1 MYDERNRLMTETNEL
16 EKTRSFEY
24 DKNGN
29 RTQVTDR
36 NGRITDYIYDNLNRQ
51 THERWLDENGQVVNE
66 IVTTYDAANQVTAVS
81 DAHSAY
87 TYTYDALGYQDRVDN
102 TGFGGIPQVVLDYD
116 YDAEGKLESVTEII
130 EGVEGATTSY
140 DYDERDQV
148 KSITQSGNGTSDKRV
163 EFDYSPTG
171 QFEDIRRYS
180 DVEGTQLVAS
190 TDYDY
195 DEHNR
200 LDRLA
205 HSNSEGS
212 ETAFYNFGYDAANRI
227 TQIVDVD
234 GTTDYDYDQTN
245 QLISADH
252 SDADNPNESYD
263 YDKNGNR
270 TQSSQHGDDYVT
282 GANNQLESDG
292 VYTYT
297 YDDQGNMIRQE
308 EIASGNIRTFEW
320 DYRNRLVAVTDETAR
335 VETQRVEYV
344 YDVMGRRIAKTVDAD
359 GAGSDEAI
367 TTHFVYD
374 RDNVSLEFVGQNAT
388 PTQRYLYGPQVDQ
401 VLAQED
407 NAGQVLWLL
416 SDHLGT
422 VKDLVDDTGNVLNHR
437 TYDSYGNLIAQSNA
451 EFSSRYGFTGREL
464 DEETGL
470 YYYRARYYHSGIG
483 LFISQDPIGF
493 DGRDMNLYRYVKNNP
508 LSWTDPSGK
517 VLIEVRM
524 NTSNSRGNHAYIL
537 VHETDNH
544 GDKTGTPMI
553 FRGGP
558 SEPARD
564 LTGQIRT
571 ILQGGGTLQASGFEY
586 GSIPVDY
593 IEGSPDLSRVIYYN
607 PCELARPYNDAMQD
621 SVARIQQARFPYR
634 ILGPNSN
641 SVVRQVLRDTGFDFT
656 VDGNF
661 ESPDILAGDPDH
673 PGIVPGWDNILFNT
687 PVASRPEP
695 EYRQN
700 CQCPSGVVPPF

>member
-1 MYDERNRLMTETNEL
+1 MNTTSDIDDERDRLMTETNEL
-16 EKTRSFEY
+16 EKTRSFGY

-66 IVTTYDAANQVTAVS
+66 IVTTYDAADQVTAVS

-87 TYTYDALGYQDRVDN
+87 TFTYDALGYQDRVDN
-102 TGFGGIPQVVLDYD
+102 KGFGDTPQVVLDYD

-148 KSITQSGNGTSDKRV
+148 TSITQSGNDTSDKRV

-205 HSNSEGS
+205 HSNREGA
-212 ETAFYNFGYDAANRI
+212 ETAFYDFGYDEANRI
-227 TQIVDVD
+227 TQIIDVD
-234 GTTDYDYDQTN
+234 GTTDYDYDQTH

-252 SDADNPNESYD
+252 SDVNNPDETYN

-270 TQSSQHGDDYVT
+270 TQSSQHGNDYVT
-282 GANNQLESDG
+282 GANNQLETDG
-292 VYTYT
+292 VYTYI

-320 DYRNRLVAVTDETAR
+320 NYRNRLVAVIDETAG

-407 NAGQVLWLL
+407 NSGQTLWLL

-422 VKDLVDDTGNVLNHR
+422 VKDLVDATGNILNHR

-451 EFSSRYGFTGREL
+451 EVSSRYGFTGREF
-464 DEETGL
+464 DGEAGIH
-470 YYYRARYYHSGIG
+470 YYRARYYNSEIG
-483 LFISQDPIGF
+483 QFISQDPIGF
-493 DGRDMNLYRYVKNNP
+493 DGGDSNLYRYVNNSP
-508 LSWTDPSGK
+508 IDSIDPSG
-517 VLIEVRM
+517 
-524 NTSNSRGNHAYIL
+524 
-537 VHETDNH
+537 
-544 GDKTGTPMI
+544 
-553 FRGGP
+553 
-558 SEPARD
+558 
-564 LTGQIRT
+564 
-571 ILQGGGTLQASGFEY
+571 
-586 GSIPVDY
+586 
-593 IEGSPDLSRVIYYN
+593 
-607 PCELARPYNDAMQD
+607 LAT
-621 SVARIQQARFPYR
+621 F
-634 ILGPNSN
+634 
-641 SVVRQVLRDTGFDFT
+641 
-656 VDGNF
+656 
-661 ESPDILAGDPDH
+661 
-673 PGIVPGWDNILFNT
+673 IVPGGGGEFGGLIISMGIGARYPVLPIFNPPGVGAITDPLGGIRATSALTFMEAFLIGGGGLKPCEPINIISHSDGNRVVEILLPGLKALNLPNEIHLGRLDPTGVSKPPSALASALDIGSNKPFSLDPRDILGALN
-687 PVASRPEP
+687 PVDVRAPDGVSHMDLLNDPFVAITLRASLDI
-695 EYRQN
+695 
-700 CQCPSGVVPPF
+700 